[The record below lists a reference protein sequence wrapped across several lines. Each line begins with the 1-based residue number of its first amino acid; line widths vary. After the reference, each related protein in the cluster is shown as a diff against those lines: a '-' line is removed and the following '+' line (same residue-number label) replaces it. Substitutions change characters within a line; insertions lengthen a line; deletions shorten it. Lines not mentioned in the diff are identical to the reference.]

1 MVYGEECAT
10 IFSTG
15 VRTMPEWCVDNL
27 ASLPTVR
34 CNVYSYQDIQNV
46 YGDFIGAYLLDDAS
60 IFGKSER
67 SPVLGE
73 VHCIG
78 TEPELLECSH
88 KNIGYH
94 YCISTS
100 PDFAISCY
108 GIYISPSFI
117 NMLTFTYI
125 RQEDKL

>member
-1 MVYGEECAT
+1 MVYGVEYA
-10 IFSTG
+10 IVFGTG
-15 VRTMPEWCVDNL
+15 VRTMPEWYVDNL

-46 YGDFIGAYLLDDAS
+46 YGDFIGAYLIDDVS

-67 SPVLGE
+67 SPVLGG

-88 KNIGYH
+88 LSIGYH
-94 YCISTS
+94 HCISTS
-100 PDFAISCY
+100 PDIAISCY
-108 GIYISPSFI
+108 GIYPHPSS
-117 NMLTFTYI
+117 LC
-125 RQEDKL
+125 